1 MRVTLPNK
9 ITLLRILVSPLFF
22 ILFFLPRWTAYSALW
37 LTVGVWAVWGVI
49 ELSDIADGY
58 AARKLGLVSDI
69 GKLFDPFAD
78 VVSRLTFFFCFTSAG
93 LMPTWIFIILLYREL
108 GITFLRIF
116 ALSKGK
122 TVGANAAG
130 KIKAV
135 FYSISAAGGLLLYT
149 AEGLRQGRAD
159 FQLPGLYTAVF
170 ILFAFTAGISLASF
184 GIYWYRFF
192 RAAGAPDET
201 P

>member
-1 MRVTLPNK
+1 VRVTLPNK
-9 ITLLRILVSPLFF
+9 ITLLRILASPLFF
-22 ILFFLPRWTAYSALW
+22 VVFFLPRWAGYSAIW

-49 ELSDIADGY
+49 ELSDVADGY

-78 VVSRLTFFFCFTSAG
+78 VVSRLTFFFCFTLAG
-93 LMPTWIFIILLYREL
+93 LMPPWIFIILLYREL

-122 TVGANAAG
+122 TVGANLAG

-135 FYSISAAGGLLLYT
+135 FYTISAAGGLLLYT
-149 AEGLRQGRAD
+149 AEGHGRGRAA
-159 FQLPGLYTAVF
+159 FQVTGLYTAVF
-170 ILFAFTAGISLASF
+170 ILFVVTAGISLASF
-184 GIYWYRFF
+184 CVYLFRFF
-192 RAAGAPDET
+192 HAAGSTDET
-201 P
+201 S